1 MSEIYEAYS
10 RILVDNHITEDNP
23 RFMSEFDPA
32 QYAAMM
38 KKARVDSAMIYAC
51 CHNGNCYYPTKV
63 GHMHRNL
70 NGRDIFGE
78 TVKLL
83 KKEGIVPI
91 AYYTAIYHN
100 NAAKNHSKWRTKDC
114 LDNNQSGRFW
124 HCCPNN
130 RDYRQ
135 FTREQLA
142 EIVSYDICGIFVDM
156 TFWPAVCFCDS
167 CKAKYAQEAKKE
179 IPRILDWG
187 NPEWVKFQRT
197 RERWLNEF
205 AQEITLS
212 IKKQRPDISVV
223 HQFSPVMLGWHFG
236 QNCEFYKAS
245 DYSSGDFYG
254 GKDQQRLATKVFSAF
269 SQKIPYEFMTSRC
282 VSLLDHSSTKSH
294 EEMMCSAVTTY
305 SNGGAAF
312 FIDAINPDGTL
323 NSRMYDQLGKVNSKL
338 LPFNK
343 KTRELKPVL
352 VADVGLYFSMS
363 SHIKQENNGLSLE
376 KILSSSSNMQPMS
389 NIEPVQEL
397 LGTSIILGHANI
409 PYRIITEETTDFSGL
424 KTISINNAAF
434 MSEAEVD
441 RIRKFVADGGTLIV
455 TGTTSYY
462 NRDGHTQGDFA
473 LNDVFGVSYR
483 GKNSKK
489 VSYLVPDEGNL
500 LLCDY
505 PAPMVHATTAE
516 VLGKVAE
523 PDFEIFD
530 KDHYASIHSNPPG
543 PTGEN
548 AGLTIN
554 HFGKGKCVYL
564 YSSLLALQQHA
575 QQSFGEMLFKKY
587 VDSDLLVSSNAP
599 GCVEVTILKSTTKNA
614 YLVCFVNYQAE
625 LPNVPVHDLIAT
637 VKLPDTIA
645 IQSCRRVSDGKE
657 LNCKIEGQKI
667 TMELSRLEI
676 VEMIELQ

>member
-1 MSEIYEAYS
+1 
-10 RILVDNHITEDNP
+10 VDI
-23 RFMSEFDPA
+23 
-32 QYAAMM
+32 
-38 KKARVDSAMIYAC
+38 
-51 CHNGNCYYPTKV
+51 
-63 GHMHRNL
+63 
-70 NGRDIFGE
+70 
-78 TVKLL
+78 
-83 KKEGIVPI
+83 
-91 AYYTAIYHN
+91 
-100 NAAKNHSKWRTKDC
+100 
-114 LDNNQSGRFW
+114 
-124 HCCPNN
+124 
-130 RDYRQ
+130 
-135 FTREQLA
+135 
-142 EIVSYDICGIFVDM
+142 
-156 TFWPAVCFCDS
+156 TFWPVVCFCDS
-167 CKAKYAQEAKKE
+167 CKAKYAQETKKE
-179 IPRILDWG
+179 IPHILDWS

-212 IKKQRPDISVV
+212 IRKQRPDISIV
-223 HQFSPVMLGWHFG
+223 HQFSPVMLGWYFG

-282 VSLLDHSSTKSH
+282 VSLADHTSTKS
-294 EEMMCSAVTTY
+294 ESEMICSAATTY
-305 SNGGAAF
+305 ANGGATF
-312 FIDAINPDGTL
+312 FIDAINSDGTL
-323 NSRMYDQLGKVNSKL
+323 NPRMYDQLGKVNSEL
-338 LPFNK
+338 LPFNEK
-343 KTRELKPVL
+343 ARELKPAL
-352 VADVGLYFSMS
+352 VADVGLYFSMA

-376 KILSSSSNMQPMS
+376 KILNSSSNMQPIS
-389 NIEPVQEL
+389 NIAPMQEL
-397 LGTSIILGHANI
+397 LGASIVLGHANI
-409 PYRIITEETTDFSGL
+409 PYRIITEETIDFSGL
-424 KTISINNAAF
+424 KTIIINNAAF

-441 RIRKFVADGGTLIV
+441 RIRKFVTSGGTLIA

-462 NRDGHTQGDFA
+462 NREGQTQGDFA
-473 LNDVFGVSYR
+473 LEDVFGVSYS

-489 VSYLVPDEGNL
+489 VSYLVPEEGDIVS
-500 LLCDY
+500 CDY
-505 PAPMVHATTAE
+505 PAALVHATTAE

-554 HFGKGKCVYL
+554 HFGKGTCVYL
-564 YSSLLALQQHA
+564 YSSLLTLQQCA

-587 VDSDLLVSSNAP
+587 VDSELLVSSNAP
-599 GCVEVTILKSTTKNA
+599 GCVEVTILKSTTKNV

-625 LPNVPVHDLIAT
+625 LPNVPVRDLTAT

-657 LNCKIEGQKI
+657 LNCKIEGQGI